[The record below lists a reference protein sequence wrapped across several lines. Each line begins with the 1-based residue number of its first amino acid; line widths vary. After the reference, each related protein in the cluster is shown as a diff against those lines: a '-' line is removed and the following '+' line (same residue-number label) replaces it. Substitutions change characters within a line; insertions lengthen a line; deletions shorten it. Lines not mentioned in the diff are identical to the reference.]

1 MAKGRSSDLSDRQL
15 SGNRN
20 KSALHSCMRAWAGF
34 ALLAL
39 PTMLLG
45 MDLTLLHLLMP
56 AIALDLQPSTTQ
68 ALWILD
74 AYGFLIAGF
83 LLTMGWL
90 GDRVGRRRLLMF
102 GLTGFALASIAAAFA
117 ISAGMLIAA
126 RAALGIAGATL
137 MPSTLA
143 LISNLFQEQRQ
154 RALAI
159 GMWATMWGIGYAL
172 GPLVGG
178 LLLEKFWWGAAFLIA
193 VPVTLLVLLLAPFVL
208 PEYRALNGGACLD
221 VGSVVLSF
229 FAMLP
234 FVYGVKTASESG
246 FSMVALVAMAFGLIA
261 AWLFIRRQARVQN
274 PLIDLAMFRNR
285 AFRAALLILLLTLVA
300 VGGTMFMVAQYLQ
313 LVKGHSPVAA
323 GLWMSLAAV
332 AMIAGGIGAPL
343 LARIFRPGSVV
354 AGSLALAAVGYV
366 MLMRVGQA
374 DSGLLP
380 VLTSLA
386 LAYLCN
392 GTVAALGTDLVVGAS
407 PPEKAGSASALTEV
421 VQDLGLS
428 LGVALLGSL
437 ASVAYATGV
446 GSYAHLNLDGVR
458 DSLGESLW
466 AASSATSDLSPEVL
480 SQLQQAFM
488 TGLQWVGTVNALCAA
503 VLSVLAA
510 LALTRS

>member
-1 MAKGRSSDLSDRQL
+1 M
-15 SGNRN
+15 
-20 KSALHSCMRAWAGF
+20 
-34 ALLAL
+34 
-39 PTMLLG
+39 
-45 MDLTLLHLLMP
+45 
-56 AIALDLQPSTTQ
+56 
-68 ALWILD
+68 
-74 AYGFLIAGF
+74 
-83 LLTMGWL
+83 
-90 GDRVGRRRLLMF
+90 
-102 GLTGFALASIAAAFA
+102 
-117 ISAGMLIAA
+117 
-126 RAALGIAGATL
+126 
-137 MPSTLA
+137 
-143 LISNLFQEQRQ
+143 
-154 RALAI
+154 
-159 GMWATMWGIGYAL
+159 
-172 GPLVGG
+172 
-178 LLLEKFWWGAAFLIA
+178 
-193 VPVTLLVLLLAPFVL
+193 
-208 PEYRALNGGACLD
+208 
-221 VGSVVLSF
+221 
-229 FAMLP
+229 
-234 FVYGVKTASESG
+234 
-246 FSMVALVAMAFGLIA
+246 
-261 AWLFIRRQARVQN
+261 
-274 PLIDLAMFRNR
+274 
-285 AFRAALLILLLTLVA
+285 
-300 VGGTMFMVAQYLQ
+300 
-313 LVKGHSPVAA
+313 
-323 GLWMSLAAV
+323 